1 MKKQEPRILFRN
13 LFVEIVIYSVLV
25 VVYYLLALRW
35 LDEWLLA
42 IFKNNLTL
50 YAFVSLVLILIQGA
64 FLEWV
69 TSLLLKYVE
78 VDQFGLRRVLDVFS
92 DR

>member
-1 MKKQEPRILFRN
+1 MKKLEPRILFRN
-13 LFVEIVIYSVLV
+13 LFVEIIIYSVLV
-25 VVYYLLALRW
+25 VGYYLLALRW
-35 LDEWLLA
+35 LDEWLLN
-42 IFKNNLTL
+42 IFNNNLPL
-50 YAFVSLVLILIQGA
+50 YALVSLVLILIQGA

-78 VDQFGLRRVLDVFS
+78 VDQFGIRRVLDVFS